1 MTLLDAPAFDSRR
14 ANTIRTLS
22 IVGVVV
28 LVVAIIGTLLGIL
41 QMPWWFWH
49 WPSDHKINQFM
60 GSVESGDLNKAYGE
74 WNHDAN
80 WQQHPAQYQ
89 PYGINEFTKDWG
101 PSSDY
106 GTIKSHKIF
115 ISHRVG
121 NGVIIGVY
129 VNGNTGKPLFLR
141 MDSGTKTIGFS
152 PVELYSGP

>member
-28 LVVAIIGTLLGIL
+28 VVVGIIARCWGIL

-89 PYGINEFTKDWG
+89 P
-101 PSSDY
+101 
-106 GTIKSHKIF
+106 
-115 ISHRVG
+115 
-121 NGVIIGVY
+121 
-129 VNGNTGKPLFLR
+129 LR
-141 MDSGTKTIGFS
+141 DQRIYEGLG
-152 PVELYSGP
+152 PVERLRHDQEP